1 MTLKEAKQV
10 LNEYLAK
17 GESEEDLVGALYV
30 MYQND
35 DINLEELEK
44 LIGLLGYEFTEEF
57 KAMSDEDKKTKGYT
71 EDKDAEDL
79 PEEKV
84 EIKMLN
90 PKEVLKM
97 TNNKI
102 NYFLKMFYN
111 GGHPW
116 LEGNEYIKDY
126 LVGKTDLLPEGI
138 IDEIKKANKKITYD
152 I

>member
-44 LIGLLGYEFTEEF
+44 LIGLLGYQFTEEF
-57 KAMSDEDKKTKGYT
+57 KAMSDKDKKTKGFVD
-71 EDKDAEDL
+71 EDN
-79 PEEKV
+79 PEKKV

-97 TNNKI
+97 INNKI